1 MLYMV
6 IEHFKGGDAKPVYR
20 RFRDK
25 GRLMPDGLAY
35 VDSWVAGDFGRCYQI
50 VRCDDPA
57 LLQAWAAAW
66 TDLID
71 FEFHP
76 VRPSKEAYEA
86 LKPQLY
92 GPR

>member
-6 IEHFKGGDAKPVYR
+6 IEHFKDGDAKPVYR

-35 VDSWVAGDFGRCYQI
+35 VDSWVASDFARCYQI
-50 VRCDDPA
+50 VACDNPD
-57 LLQAWAAAW
+57 LLHVWAAAW
-66 TDLID
+66 SDLID

-76 VRPSKEAYEA
+76 VQPSMDAYEA
-86 LKPQLY
+86 LKPQL
-92 GPR
+92 